1 MTSRRPYRLLF
12 TIAKVL
18 TQKLRLKILAQA
30 LDHKYEKLANVHFR
44 GTTLDKH
51 FYGRSYK

>member
-51 FYGRSYK
+51 FYGRIL